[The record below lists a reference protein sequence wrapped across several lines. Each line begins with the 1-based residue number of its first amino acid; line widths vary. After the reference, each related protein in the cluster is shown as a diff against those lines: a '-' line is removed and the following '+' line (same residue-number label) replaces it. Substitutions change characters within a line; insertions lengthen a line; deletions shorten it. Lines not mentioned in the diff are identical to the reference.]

1 MESLGGEEKK
11 RGKSRTKHVF
21 HKHKKTSRE
30 TNCSPGSIVYTEEE
44 MLNMSDME
52 TEGEG
57 H

>member
-1 MESLGGEEKK
+1 MEGRKRNEEKVE
-11 RGKSRTKHVF
+11 RNMFSINI
-21 HKHKKTSRE
+21 KKTIRE